1 MLKYESSCESE
12 STTSVIGFRKSD
24 KVESEIQEEDAPQ
37 NLPQCDP
44 AIPGLAGPY
53 DFSLR
58 SGLSNIPTGSGEAS
72 KSVPAA
78 DDEKQDGE
86 APRCRLEI
94 VLADPP
100 RVEDEEDIKR
110 ARHTNRQNVRIMPG
124 GAKDREKSQGVSSV
138 GSTELGGAEELEVAQ
153 VELGHISDSNDEDN
167 AISGVER
174 EQGLQSGELMQIFKL
189 FNQEQNDLK
198 RNGPSSDFH
207 HAGASMELY
216 ERKYCNQTRG
226 ECEHQINYTS
236 LATSPVPD
244 TGEDKNVSSN
254 NELGDK
260 SSCNLESR
268 IAQVTSSIPQTR
280 SRKRKEATVMK
291 GE

>member
-100 RVEDEEDIKR
+100 RVEDEEVGPDLQLQQTGTSSTTSSTISVDCPSCGWEIPNYGALNKLTCVCGHSLCYICR
-110 ARHTNRQNVRIMPG
+110 DCPVRIEPG
-124 GAKDREKSQGVSSV
+124 C
-138 GSTELGGAEELEVAQ
+138 L
-153 VELGHISDSNDEDN
+153 
-167 AISGVER
+167 
-174 EQGLQSGELMQIFKL
+174 
-189 FNQEQNDLK
+189 
-198 RNGPSSDFH
+198 
-207 HAGASMELY
+207 
-216 ERKYCNQTRG
+216 
-226 ECEHQINYTS
+226 
-236 LATSPVPD
+236 
-244 TGEDKNVSSN
+244 
-254 NELGDK
+254 
-260 SSCNLESR
+260 
-268 IAQVTSSIPQTR
+268 
-280 SRKRKEATVMK
+280 
-291 GE
+291 